1 MEILCA
7 SRRCLF
13 TLHVLPFS
21 RTSITPFMF
30 IFFFAFCYLYGR
42 HEGVYRTM
50 SKALARG
57 SDPVSCPADTFGYAL
72 FSKQVRQYRINDSST
87 VRRALVANIE
97 ELLLWEGVEYD
108 LRSDNA
114 RYGIGAMSVL
124 VGAGTY
130 LAGLWPFRVPFPVMK
145 PFLAMS
151 VVFYNLCAAA
161 MYYLFRWVDTDCFFQ
176 TNPNSAPAH
185 EHLKGDKPQSHQDQ
199 VSKRSGRKEK
209 GGNKTLDTAEGLC
222 PGGCLG
228 QLLEGQRVRLRTKME
243 TFSPKIVLCAEL
255 LSKSRPWYMPA
266 AVLHT
271 VERAYTYGDFFDE
284 DGHIYPPNLVRETQE
299 LLRELMSAKKK

>member
-1 MEILCA
+1 M
-7 SRRCLF
+7 SRA
-13 TLHVLPFS
+13 T
-21 RTSITPFMF
+21 
-30 IFFFAFCYLYGR
+30 
-42 HEGVYRTM
+42 
-50 SKALARG
+50 
-57 SDPVSCPADTFGYAL
+57 DPVSCPEDTFGYAL

-87 VRRALVANIE
+87 VRRAIVANIE
-97 ELLLWEGVEYD
+97 EYLLWEGVEYD

-114 RYGIGAMSVL
+114 RYGVGAVSVL

-151 VVFYNLCAAA
+151 VVFYNVCAAA

-185 EHLKGDKPQSHQDQ
+185 EHLKGDRVKSSQEQQ
-199 VSKRSGRKEK
+199 ANKRTGRKEK
-209 GGNKTLDTAEGLC
+209 GGSKAVDSAEGGLC

-228 QLLEGQRVRLRTKME
+228 ELLEGQRVRLRTKME
-243 TFSPKIVLCAEL
+243 TFSPKIVLRAEL

-271 VERAYTYGDFFDE
+271 AEREYTYGDFFDE
-284 DGHIYPPNLVRETQE
+284 EGHIYPPNLVRETQG
-299 LLRELMSAKKK
+299 LLRELMSVKKK